1 MKAVVEGCSSV
12 NKAAREYGVPR
23 TTLQDRITGRV
34 VHGTTV
40 NLGLVSHSQTLF
52 LHTALIN

>member
-1 MKAVVEGCSSV
+1 MKAVVEGSSSV

-34 VHGTTV
+34 VHGT
-40 NLGLVSHSQTLF
+40 L
-52 LHTALIN
+52 ALPEQNRRN